1 MPSSDS
7 STSASLPSAG
17 TDALSSVRMFDRYT
31 LVRELGKGA
40 TGVVYLAHDETTK
53 LPVALKVISLG
64 DAGSS
69 LNRRLRRLF
78 RGEAAMAQQLNHP
91 NIVRIYDA
99 GIEHDSAW
107 LAMEYVEGEPLSQ
120 YTAFNT
126 LLPPH
131 RVVGLIFKAAMA
143 LDYAGQRGI
152 VHRDIKP
159 DNILLTADD
168 DIKIT
173 DFGLALDLKKKSA
186 GDTTFITGVGS
197 PAYMSPEQIK
207 EYPLNPQ
214 TDLYSL
220 GVLLFEMLTGRRP
233 FRGRNY
239 AGLIYKI
246 INTEP
251 PYPSAL
257 NPSVPASLDPIVRK
271 ALEKDL
277 YSRFRRGAKFAQDL
291 AAVKFQ
297 ILESDDLENF
307 NRRFSMLRQCR
318 AFVDFDNEEIW
329 EVLRISTVRIIHE
342 GYPVMHEDEPGESFG
357 VILQGKVEISKT
369 GKRLAQLEAGDVL
382 GEIAFLS
389 RTDKRRDTTALALE
403 DVTYLEINPS
413 AFALS
418 SEECKEHFQNLLFD
432 TIRNRLNSAR
442 EQLLGH
448 LDQARPPVASAGSTD
463 LDLMPLDD

>member
-1 MPSSDS
+1 MSTFETASSQTGPPS
-7 STSASLPSAG
+7 TGLLAMRL
-17 TDALSSVRMFDRYT
+17 FDRYA
-31 LVRELGKGA
+31 VIRELGKGA
-40 TGVVYLAHDETTK
+40 TGIVYLAEDERSHRQ
-53 LPVALKVISLG
+53 VALKVISLG
-64 DAGSS
+64 NAGSKI
-69 LNRRLRRLF
+69 NRRLRRLF

-91 NIVRIYDA
+91 NIVRIYDS
-99 GIEHDSAW
+99 GIEHDYAW
-107 LAMEYVEGEPLSQ
+107 LAMEFVEGVPLSQ
-120 YTAFNT
+120 FTAFNT
-126 LLPPH
+126 LMPPH

-168 DIKIT
+168 ELKIT
-173 DFGLALDLKKKSA
+173 DFGLALDLKKKNA

-207 EYPLNPQ
+207 EYPLNTQ

-246 INTEP
+246 INTEA
-251 PYPSAL
+251 PYPSTL
-257 NPSVPASLDPIVRK
+257 NPSVPPSLDPIVRR

-277 YSRFRRGAKFAQDL
+277 YSRFRRGSQFAQDL

-297 ILESDDLENF
+297 ILEGEDLENF
-307 NRRFSMLRQCR
+307 SKRFSILRQCR
-318 AFVDFDNEEIW
+318 AFIDFDNEELW
-329 EVLRISTVRIIHE
+329 EVLRISTVRTVHE
-342 GYPVMHEDEPGESFG
+342 GFVIMREDDPGESFG
-357 VILQGKVEISKT
+357 IILNGDVELSKEGKQ
-369 GKRLAQLEAGDVL
+369 LALLGSGDVL
-382 GEIAFLS
+382 GEITFLS
-389 RTDKRRDTTALALE
+389 RKDKKR
-403 DVTYLEINPS
+403 DVTAFALSDVLYLEINPS

-432 TIRNRLNSAR
+432 TVRDRLSSTRSQLMTHLASAR
-442 EQLLGH
+442 PSTPPTTDFDILS
-448 LDQARPPVASAGSTD
+448 LDA
-463 LDLMPLDD
+463 